1 MIEENFNLPCS
12 ATPKSK
18 LYYPQPTN
26 LIEGESQLLLAF
38 LK

>member
-1 MIEENFNLPCS
+1 MIEENFNLLCP

-26 LIEGESQLLLAF
+26 LNEGESQLLLAF